1 MPPSGFE
8 PETFALQER
17 RSRPLSYEGFMNM
30 APHPTRLLMF
40 IYQRK
45 YERISFIDYPPKHFE
60 RTTSTIN
67 NIYIM
72 SK

>member
-1 MPPSGFE
+1 
-8 PETFALQER
+8 
-17 RSRPLSYEGFMNM
+17 MNM

-72 SK
+72 SR